1 MTAPS
6 STLSLPRA
14 RIIGTGCAL
23 PDKVLTNADLSKMV
37 DTSDEWIR
45 SRTGISERR
54 ILEEG
59 RDTSDLATQAAQH
72 ACESAGVTPAQID
85 CIIVGTVSGDMLFP
99 ATATIVQHKL
109 GARPGSAAFDVS
121 AACAGFIHGLSIADG
136 FIARGTFKNILVIG
150 VEILSR
156 IIDWQ
161 DRNTCVLFGD
171 GAGAV
176 VVTADASGTSG
187 ILSSH
192 IFADGSQSETL
203 CSPAGGTRRPI
214 TPEILAARGQFVF
227 MNGREVYRHAVKN
240 IAAACVHA
248 LAHNGMNAEAVDCV
262 VAHQANLRIIEGVAE
277 RVGLPL
283 DKFHLNLERY
293 GNTSSASVPIAL
305 DEAVRSG
312 RIQPGALVLMCA
324 FGGGFAWGSALVRW

>member
-1 MTAPS
+1 MTATQS
-6 STLSLPRA
+6 VLSVPRA

-23 PDKVLTNADLSKMV
+23 PDKVLTNADLTKMV
-37 DTSDEWIR
+37 DTSDEWIQ
-45 SRTGISERR
+45 SRTGIKERR

-59 RDTSDLATQAAQH
+59 RNNSDLATLAAQR
-72 ACESAGVTPAQID
+72 ACESAGITPDQVD
-85 CIIVGTVSGDMLFP
+85 CIIVGTVSGDMPFP

-109 GARPGSAAFDVS
+109 GARYGSAAFDVS

-136 FIARGTFKNILVIG
+136 FIARGTFKNIVVIG
-150 VEILSR
+150 VEVLSR

-176 VVTADASGTSG
+176 VVTADSSGESG

-203 CSPAGGTRRPI
+203 CTPAGGTRTPI
-214 TPEILAARGQFVF
+214 TPEILAARSQFVY

-248 LAHNGMNAEAVDCV
+248 LEHNGLTADKIDCV
-262 VAHQANLRIIEGVAE
+262 VAHQANLRIIDGVAE

-283 DKFHLNLERY
+283 DRFHLNLERY

-312 RIQPGALVLMCA
+312 RIKPGALVMMCA